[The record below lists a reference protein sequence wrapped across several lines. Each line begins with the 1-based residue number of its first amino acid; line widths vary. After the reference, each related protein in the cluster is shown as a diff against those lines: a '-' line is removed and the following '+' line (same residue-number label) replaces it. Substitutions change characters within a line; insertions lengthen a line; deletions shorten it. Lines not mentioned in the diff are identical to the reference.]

1 MFCPNCGQQIP
12 DGSAFCYIC
21 GKELAGRP
29 NTIFQPAP
37 YQQANTVGD
46 KLKKHLTSP
55 LFLAVTILVTVAT
68 AISLLVSFNIFLIL
82 VTIAMWVTY
91 ANAKSTAYP
100 MSTSGLKFN
109 YGLNMATFVINWVCV
124 AVLVPCV
131 VIMGIMIP
139 FVVTA
144 VNESAEEFGALA
156 DDYVEARDYLENDM
170 DKLIDEMYGEAD
182 FAEAMDI
189 LEDQY
194 GFTRAD
200 FEKFMEDYLI
210 VILDTFFTDG
220 DILCGFIIGIVV
232 ASFAVL
238 LVSLIALII
247 FNICAVNR
255 FRKFAQSLIT
265 AYETNDASQIK
276 FKGVFPWLIVCGIFS
291 LANPILAAAYIVSA
305 VWVKKLS
312 EEMCR

>member
-124 AVLVPCV
+124 AMLVPCV
-131 VIMGIMIP
+131 IIFGIMTP
-139 FVVTA
+139 FFVNA
-144 VNESAEEFGALA
+144 VNSSADEFEIIADEYFES
-156 DDYVEARDYLENDM
+156 RDHIEGDM
-170 DKLIDEMYGEAD
+170 DKLLDEMYEEEE
-182 FAEAMDI
+182 FAELMY
-189 LEDQY
+189 LMESQY
-194 GFTRAD
+194 GFGRA
-200 FEKFMEDYLI
+200 ELEEFMEDHL
-210 VILDTFFTDG
+210 VDFLDIFFEDVT
-220 DILCGFIIGIVV
+220 GFIIGIFVG
-232 ASFAVL
+232 L
-238 LVSLIALII
+238 LVWILLVVILLIV
-247 FNICAVNR
+247 FNICAVNK

-276 FKGVFPWLIVCGIFS
+276 HKGVFGWLIVVGVFS
-291 LANPILAAAYIVSA
+291 MANPVLGAAYIVSA

-312 EEMCR
+312 EEICR